1 LQTTW
6 FIIPALRPMEEVYSI
21 KLPVFE
27 GPLDL
32 LLHLIRENK
41 VDIYDIPIALITGQ
55 YLEYI
60 EMMKELNLDIAGE
73 FLLMA
78 ATLIHIKSRMLLPVE
93 EVTGEEPEDPRFE
106 LVQRLIEYQAFKE
119 ASLALRER
127 EDEWSN
133 IFYRKG
139 RYETT
144 EKKNDGLLEGEEPLE
159 GEGELDL
166 FDLSLF
172 DLLGAFKNLMDKAP
186 PEVANITRETLTVKD
201 RISYIVERLEK
212 QDAIQFE
219 ELFQGKGSRTY
230 LIVTFV
236 ALLEVLRLGL
246 ARAYQERDFGTIWII
261 NPQRQTAPEGPQ
273 PQTNSL

>member
-1 LQTTW
+1 
-6 FIIPALRPMEEVYSI
+6 MEEVYSI

-32 LLHLIRENK
+32 LLHLIKENK
-41 VDIYDIPIALITGQ
+41 VDIYDIPIALITHQ

-127 EDEWSN
+127 EDEWST
-133 IFYRKG
+133 IFHRKG
-139 RYETT
+139 RYETK
-144 EKKNDGLLEGEEPLE
+144 EKKNDGLLEGAEPPE

-172 DLLGAFKNLMDKAP
+172 DLLGAFKSLLDKAP

-201 RISYIVERLEK
+201 RISFIVERLEK

-219 ELFQGKGSRTY
+219 ELFQGKGTRAY

-246 ARAYQERDFGTIWII
+246 ARAYQERDFGAIWII
-261 NPQRQTAPEGPQ
+261 NPQRQPVPEGSQPQ
-273 PQTNSL
+273 PNGL

>member
-1 LQTTW
+1 
-6 FIIPALRPMEEVYSI
+6 MEEAYRI
-21 KLPVFE
+21 KTPVFE

-32 LLHLIRENK
+32 LLHLIKENK
-41 VDIYDIPIALITGQ
+41 IDIYDIPIALITRQ

-106 LVQRLIEYQAFKE
+106 LVQRLIEYQAFKD

-127 EDEWSN
+127 EEEWSN
-133 IFYRKG
+133 IFR
-139 RYETT
+139 RAPSAETM
-144 EKKNDGLLEGEEPLE
+144 DGEES
-159 GEGELDL
+159 GEPVL

-172 DLLGAFKNLMDKAP
+172 DLLGAFRKLLEKAP
-186 PEVANITRETLTVKD
+186 PEVVSITRETLTVKD
-201 RISYIVERLEK
+201 RISAIVERLENH
-212 QDAIQFE
+212 DALRFE
-219 ELFQGKGSRTY
+219 DLFDDRTTRAY
-230 LIVTFV
+230 LVVTFI

-261 NPQRQTAPEGPQ
+261 NPRRQASVNGQTA
-273 PQTNSL
+273 SLQGAGQ

>member
-1 LQTTW
+1 MT
-6 FIIPALRPMEEVYSI
+6 FPNHIVYHKHGIPMEELYSV
-21 KLPVFE
+21 KLPAFE

-41 VDIYDIPIALITGQ
+41 VDIYDIPIALITHQ

-106 LVQRLIEYQAFKE
+106 LVQRLLEYKVFKD

-127 EDEWSN
+127 EDEWVNVFHRESA
-133 IFYRKG
+133 
-139 RYETT
+139 E
-144 EKKNDGLLEGEEPLE
+144 EAAEGEEQ
-159 GEGELDL
+159 GELDL

-172 DLLGAFKNLMDKAP
+172 DLLSAFRKILDKAP
-186 PEVANITRETLTVKD
+186 PEMVSISREALTVKD
-201 RISYIVERLEK
+201 RISFIMEK
-212 QDAIQFE
+212 IENQDAVRFE
-219 ELFQGKGSRTY
+219 DLFEDKRTRSY
-230 LIVTFV
+230 LVVTFV
-236 ALLEVLRLGL
+236 ALLEILRLGL
-246 ARAYQERDFGTIWII
+246 ARAYQEGDFGVIWII
-261 NPQRQTAPEGPQ
+261 NSQRQPSAENQ
-273 PQTNSL
+273 QTP